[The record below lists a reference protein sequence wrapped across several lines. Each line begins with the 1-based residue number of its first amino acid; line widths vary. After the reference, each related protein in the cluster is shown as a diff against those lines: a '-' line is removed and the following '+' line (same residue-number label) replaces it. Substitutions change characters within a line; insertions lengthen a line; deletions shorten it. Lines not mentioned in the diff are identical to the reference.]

1 MDTWASRWGGT
12 ELKKWSVFLH
22 PDWRGGNF
30 LDKIVSRFLNVWEE
44 QPSSYVAGNLKYFS
58 NRTEFAVSAARAP
71 IRQKWWARAGK
82 TRARK
87 KKNSTTDWISIDYRK
102 EITADP
108 QPVSYLFIVKFK
120 ILFLASQE
128 LFSEVNRS
136 SGQAFFYNDHDYCLN
151 RIFHCHVHLAEFFL
165 FNVKCKRNESRML
178 ARPRSCRFDDI
189 CV

>member
-58 NRTEFAVSAARAP
+58 NRTEFAVSVARAP

-87 KKNSTTDWISIDYRK
+87 KKIQLLIEYQLITERK
-102 EITADP
+102 SPLIRN
-108 QPVSYLFIVKFK
+108 LFLIYSSSNLKFF
-120 ILFLASQE
+120 FLASQE